1 MADDDIDMAAALME
15 EEEKKSS
22 SSKPTSQPGAE
33 FANDQESLDAVYGID
48 VDVVAVLGTAMMP
61 INQVLKLGR
70 GAVVQ
75 LDRMVEEDI
84 DLYAN
89 NILIA
94 KGEVVVTDDRLGV
107 SLSKVI
113 KSNIKAL

>member
-1 MADDDIDMAAALME
+1 MADNDIDMAAALAGVE
-15 EEEKKSS
+15 S
-22 SSKPTSQPGAE
+22 GAAGDPDALE
-33 FANDQESLDAVYGID
+33 AVYGIE
-48 VDVVAVLGTAMMP
+48 VDVVVVLGTAMMP

-75 LDRMVEEDI
+75 LERLVEEDV

-94 KGEVVVTDDRLGV
+94 KGEVVVNDDRLGV
-107 SLSKVI
+107 SLTRVM
-113 KSNIKAL
+113 KSTT